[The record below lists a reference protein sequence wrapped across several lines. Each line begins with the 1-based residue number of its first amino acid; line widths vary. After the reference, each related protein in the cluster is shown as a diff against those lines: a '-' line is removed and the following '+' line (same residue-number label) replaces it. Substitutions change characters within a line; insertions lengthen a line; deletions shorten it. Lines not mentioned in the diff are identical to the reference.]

1 MAVTFTPR
9 RFREE
14 GHRRKFLA
22 IVDDT
27 PECARA
33 VHYAARRAAAIGN
46 GLALARIV
54 APGEFGHWLGVEKIM
69 RDEKLE
75 EAEALLA
82 AHAGSARDWAP
93 GVHVSTAVVEG
104 ESLPAVGKLIEEDR
118 DIAIMVL
125 AAGEGSEGPGPL
137 VSAVVGR
144 AFPIPVTIVPA
155 TLSDEDIEDLI

>member
-1 MAVTFTPR
+1 MFTPR

-14 GHRRKFLA
+14 GHRRRFLA

-33 VHYAARRAAAIGN
+33 VHYAARRAGAIGN

-54 APGEFGHWLGVEKIM
+54 VPGEFGHWLGVEEIM
-69 RDEKLE
+69 RNEKRE
-75 EAEALLA
+75 EALALLTSYA
-82 AHAGSARDWAP
+82 EMARARSP
-93 GVHVSTAVVEG
+93 GIDVSTTIVEG
-104 ESLPAVGKLIEEDR
+104 ERLAAVAKLIAEDR

-125 AAGEGSEGPGPL
+125 AAGEGSDGPGPL
-137 VSAVVGR
+137 VSAVVTR

-155 TLSDEDIEDLI
+155 TLSDEDIEDLV

>member
-1 MAVTFTPR
+1 MFTPR
-9 RFREE
+9 QFREE
-14 GHRRKFLA
+14 GHRRRFLA
-22 IVDDT
+22 IVDET

-54 APGEFGHWLGVEKIM
+54 EPGEFGHWLGVEEIM
-69 RDEKLE
+69 RSEKRE

-82 AHAGSARDWAP
+82 TYADMARARAP
-93 GVHVSTAVVEG
+93 GVEVTTTIVEG
-104 ESLPAVGKLIEEDR
+104 EKLPAVGKLIEEDR

-125 AAGEGSEGPGPL
+125 AAGEGSDGPGPL
-137 VSAVVGR
+137 VSAVVTR

-155 TLSDEDIEDLI
+155 TLTDEEIENLA

>member
-1 MAVTFTPR
+1 MFTPR
-9 RFREE
+9 QFREE

-33 VHYAARRAAAIGN
+33 VHYAARRAGAIGN

-54 APGEFGHWLGVEKIM
+54 APGEFGHWLGVEEIM
-69 RDEKLE
+69 RNEKRE
-75 EAEALLA
+75 EAEALLV
-82 AHAGSARDWAP
+82 AHADRARAWAP
-93 GVHVSTAVVEG
+93 GMVVSTTIVEG
-104 ESLPAVGKLIEEDR
+104 EKLPAVGKLIEEDR

-125 AAGEGSEGPGPL
+125 AAGEGSDGPGPL
-137 VSAVVGR
+137 VSAVVGK

-155 TLSDEDIEDLI
+155 TLTEEDIEDLV

>member
-1 MAVTFTPR
+1 MFTPR
-9 RFREE
+9 QFREE

-22 IVDDT
+22 IVDET

-54 APGEFGHWLGVEKIM
+54 EPGEFGHWLGVEEIM
-69 RDEKLE
+69 RSEKRE
-75 EAEALLA
+75 EAQNLLA
-82 AHAGSARDWAP
+82 AHADMARARAP
-93 GVHVSTAVVEG
+93 GVAVTTAIVEG
-104 ESLPAVGKLIEEDR
+104 EKLPAVGRLIEEDR

-125 AAGEGSEGPGPL
+125 AAGEGSDGPGPL
-137 VSAVVGR
+137 VSAVVGK

-155 TLSDEDIEDLI
+155 TLTDEEIENLA

>member
-1 MAVTFTPR
+1 MFTPR

-22 IVDDT
+22 IVDET

-54 APGEFGHWLGVEKIM
+54 APGEFGHWLGVEEIM
-69 RDEKLE
+69 RSESHE
-75 EAEALLA
+75 AAEALLA
-82 AHAGSARDWAP
+82 SHADLARSRAP
-93 GVHVSTAVVEG
+93 GVEVTTAIVEG
-104 ESLPAVGKLIEEDR
+104 EKLAAVGKLIEEDR

-125 AAGEGSEGPGPL
+125 AAGEGSDGPGPL
-137 VSAVVGR
+137 VSAVVGK

-155 TLSDEDIEDLI
+155 TLSDEEIEDLV